1 MNTGISYQKPIGIDR
16 LRMGA
21 AKRPAP
27 PEGPRPIR
35 TAGSV
40 RHRAHAYTCDGIIKD
55 GNLISEYS
63 QSNADGHGMGKR

>member
-1 MNTGISYQKPIGIDR
+1 MTVNPAEFDGVGTG
-16 LRMGA
+16 A
-21 AKRPAP
+21 VKRPAP

-55 GNLISEYS
+55 GYLISEYS
-63 QSNADGHGMGKR
+63 QSNADRHGMGKR